1 MLSKCNAFSDY
12 GSSCIIVDCFAYI
25 DWRAKTKWKSLGIWA
40 FICLFAMFA
49 GAIGSNVLPKSMF
62 GIAERVSTFSA
73 VVFNAVLGMYLFLK
87 KFDN

>member
-1 MLSKCNAFSDY
+1 MSIASLILI
-12 GSSCIIVDCFAYI
+12 GVGT
-25 DWRAKTKWKSLGIWA
+25 AKTKWESLGIWA

-49 GAIGSNVLPKSMF
+49 GAIGSNALPKSVF